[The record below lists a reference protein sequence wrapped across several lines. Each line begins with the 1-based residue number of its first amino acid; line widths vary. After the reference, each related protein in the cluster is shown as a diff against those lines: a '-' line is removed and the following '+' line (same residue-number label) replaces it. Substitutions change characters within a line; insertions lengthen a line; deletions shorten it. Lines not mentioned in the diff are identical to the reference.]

1 MKTLAAL
8 SAVLALTACGEAQ
21 APEAPVV
28 RATQAERDYQEIAT
42 AVVKAACSNSLK
54 DRAEGVADVAS
65 VTKDLDPGD
74 SEDGPD
80 VPQEVRVLTKEIAES
95 GCP

>member
-1 MKTLAAL
+1 
-8 SAVLALTACGEAQ
+8 
-21 APEAPVV
+21 
-28 RATQAERDYQEIAT
+28 
-42 AVVKAACSNSLK
+42 VKAACSNSLK